1 MKNIQ
6 LFLDVFVL
14 VLLVL
19 IHLYRHGENLWCH
32 DVSHTWIY
40 SWCKIKVVFF
50 NFFIFIFARFGFFA
64 GFGGF
69 VSALSFRCFGF

>member
-19 IHLYRHGENLWCH
+19 IHLYRP
-32 DVSHTWIY
+32 VTMSHTWMY
-40 SWCKIKVVFF
+40 SWPFRFVVS
-50 NFFIFIFARFGFFA
+50 GF
-64 GFGGF
+64 
-69 VSALSFRCFGF
+69 SSCLHALHLRIAFSHATS